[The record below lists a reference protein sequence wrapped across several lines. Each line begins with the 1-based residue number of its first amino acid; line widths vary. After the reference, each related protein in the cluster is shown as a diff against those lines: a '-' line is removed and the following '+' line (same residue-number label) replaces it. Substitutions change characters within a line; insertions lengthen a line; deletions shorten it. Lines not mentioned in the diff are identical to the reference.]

1 MMPVLK
7 KSVMLLIGALCLAWT
22 ASPAMPPENQGSSF
36 EIRSISF
43 NGNSAFSNSELR
55 DRLQSRETPGFIGKT
70 MHGWFESLGRAN
82 EYLDH
87 FILGEDLSRIRQFYK
102 DHGFQ
107 QVKVDSVISYD
118 RDKFSAEI
126 EINIAEGYRSVID
139 TLEYRGI
146 INVPE
151 QVFEAQQAAAKIE
164 KGDHYDK
171 ALLEEE
177 LKRIIVILNNE
188 GYAKAAFVR
197 ESSWAHY
204 YTSTGNYSVV
214 LTFATNRR
222 YRFGQID
229 IINELDSTR
238 KDIDSVDV
246 LRQMDYVPGN
256 IYSTDALKSSERNL
270 NRTGIF
276 DLARVTVQVPAQQ
289 SDSINVDSRVR
300 LRPKDKHE
308 FAPEVSLS
316 DENLNFNLGV
326 GLGYSNRNFLGGLRT
341 SSARVRF
348 RTATLGEFPDFFKL
362 ETDAIANVDVTF
374 ELLQPYVFTNNIRG
388 SWSLSYIRDKQ
399 KLYLS
404 TIFQNKFGFS
414 QRVAEFTTAYL
425 ELTQQYI
432 QLDRRLNIVIDSTNG
447 ETLRQLRDI
456 AAQKEQFNSII
467 SFTIQRDM
475 TNDIFS
481 PSKGFIHALTVE
493 ESGLL
498 PLALR
503 DLGWVKR
510 PFTQFYR
517 VNVIGRWYS
526 DLTNDRRF
534 SIFALK
540 LRAGFEEKY
549 GESHSDTARAIPQ
562 TNRFYAGGGGS
573 IRGWSSRDLS
583 STGNPQFGGNVL
595 FEGSMEIRTN
605 LFQSLKDNLFDKLWT
620 VLFFDFG
627 TVWPEARN
635 VQLRTVAMAAG
646 FGIRYDTFFG
656 PFRIDYGFRVYN
668 PNGDDAG
675 RQWITQRR
683 FFGQT
688 LREGVIHFGIG
699 NAF

>member
-1 MMPVLK
+1 MMSVLN
-7 KSVMLLIGALCLAWT
+7 KSVVPLIIAVCIAGTNSWS
-22 ASPAMPPENQGSSF
+22 SPLQSQGSLF

-43 NGNSAFSNSELR
+43 DGNETFSSSELR
-55 DRLQSRETPGFIGKT
+55 DLMQTRETPGFLSKT
-70 MHGWFESLGRAN
+70 LHGWFESLGRPN
-82 EYLDH
+82 EYLDP
-87 FILGEDLSRIRQFYK
+87 FTLSQDLNRIRQHYK

-107 QVKVDSVISYD
+107 KVTVDSVIAYG
-118 RDKFSAEI
+118 RDKSSVEI
-126 EINIAEGYRSVID
+126 EINIKEGYRSKLD
-139 TLEYRGI
+139 TLEYLGI

-151 QVFEAQQAAAKIE
+151 AVFEARQSGAKIE
-164 KGDHYDK
+164 KGDYYNK

-177 LKRIIVILNNE
+177 LKRVIVILNNE

-197 ESSWAHY
+197 ESSWARY

-214 LTFATNRR
+214 LAFSPNRR
-222 YRFGQID
+222 YRFGAID

-238 KDIDSVDV
+238 KDIDSIDV
-246 LRQMDYVPGN
+246 LRQLDYEPGN
-256 IYSTDALKSSERNL
+256 IYNTDALKSSERNL

-276 DLARVTVQVPAQQ
+276 DLARITIQVPAQE
-289 SDSINVDSRVR
+289 SDSTTVDSRVR

-308 FAPEVSLS
+308 LAPEVSLS

-326 GLGYSNRNFLGGLRT
+326 GLGYSNRNFFGGART
-341 SSARVRF
+341 ASARIRF

-362 ETDAIANVDVTF
+362 ETDAVANVDVTF

-414 QRVAEFTTAYL
+414 QRVAEFTSAYL

-432 QLDRRLNIVIDSTNG
+432 QLDRRRNIVIDSTDG
-447 ETLRQLRDI
+447 ETLRQLRDL
-456 AAQKEQFNSII
+456 AAQKEQFNSIV
-467 SFTIQRDM
+467 SLTVQRDM

-503 DLGWVKR
+503 DWGWVKR

-517 VNVIGRWYS
+517 LNLIGRWYS
-526 DLTNDRRF
+526 DLTNERRF

-549 GESHSDTARAIPQ
+549 GESRSDTARAIPQ
-562 TNRFYAGGGGS
+562 TNRFYSGGGGS

-583 STGNPQFGGNVL
+583 ATGNPQFGGNVL
-595 FEGSMEIRTN
+595 FEGSMELRTN
-605 LFQSLKDNLFDKLWT
+605 IFQSLRDNVFDKLWT
-620 VLFFDFG
+620 VIFFDFG

-635 VQLRTVAMAAG
+635 VQIRTIALAAG

-668 PNGDDAG
+668 PGGDAAG
-675 RQWITQRR
+675 HQWITQRKL
-683 FFGQT
+683 FGQT
-688 LREGVIHFGIG
+688 LREGIIHFGIG
-699 NAF
+699 HAF